1 MEWLVWYGLRIG
13 FSYSEV
19 LDMPF
24 VILCN
29 YIAIE
34 MFKTEG
40 ARVRETDGRSEEEKF
55 DYFMSFD

>member
-1 MEWLVWYGLRIG
+1 
-13 FSYSEV
+13 
-19 LDMPF
+19 MPF